1 MDKMKKSVVIEL
13 LSKLSMLCYWV
24 MLVWILYKG
33 YGGAVALVSIAVM
46 VAVGVVIAFSG
57 LVPEEARQ
65 KNGTLLL
72 YVLSVFSN
80 LALFRYPDLWPMTSL
95 LTVAGLSGMA
105 YWLLARKYEGKD
117 IRTVLKEELGLPLFF
132 DVVLLGIA
140 IYAGI
145 VGNLTGNPAFL
156 VITVLVLADLIR
168 QVCAFFK

>member
-1 MDKMKKSVVIEL
+1 MKKSVVIEL

-105 YWLLARKYEGKD
+105 YWLLARRYEGKG

-145 VGNLTGNPAFL
+145 VGNLTGNPAFW
-156 VITVLVLADLIR
+156 VITVLLLADLIR

>member
-13 LSKLSMLCYWV
+13 LSRLSMLYYWV

-105 YWLLARKYEGKD
+105 YWLLARKYEGKG

-145 VGNLTGNPAFL
+145 VGNLTGNPAFW
-156 VITVLVLADLIR
+156 VITVLLLADLIR